1 VIDAS
6 LVVARA
12 GAQFLGRAVPIRT
25 SSLLSPDP
33 EPVFGFAPI
42 RVVSEQRVQ
51 AIAYGRLGSE
61 PEIVV
66 AWNPLSRDAAHLE
79 QFAAALYDYL
89 TRALAVGRLPRIWV
103 PHPAALEILDLLGH
117 RYRTNQNASETLRV
131 MGRQCRA
138 LAQEAKYAGQQ
149 VVAVAS
155 SLLTDHVVTGQSP
168 KEDHHLGAL
177 LAWIDPPPSVNP
189 LQEASRAALV
199 PAAAMLARE
208 VDDRVEKLR
217 RAAKGIGAAAASA
230 RSEIEDLL
238 ESGARAEW
246 ELLVRAREAFWGL
259 GLPPADLTKLVKASL
274 ERITWSLT
282 SDRNPPSRTHS
293 LARLLD
299 AHEHAMEL
307 LEDASVRGDAAEQ
320 ERARRKGKVV
330 RTAVIGIT
338 QPNGHG
344 RNPCSLQLRV
354 EADVWR
360 VRVGTVLQDV
370 TGGIEGRVTGI
381 SEDGSGATI
390 LVLSVS
396 KGVRSLAFPGLG
408 TEIDWADTVVYSG
421 QFRRGQV
428 YSEMEALA
436 HPVVYGDELPAPVP
450 RAPSGDL
457 LAIANALR
465 ES

>member
-1 VIDAS
+1 
-6 LVVARA
+6 
-12 GAQFLGRAVPIRT
+12 
-25 SSLLSPDP
+25 
-33 EPVFGFAPI
+33 
-42 RVVSEQRVQ
+42 
-51 AIAYGRLGSE
+51 
-61 PEIVV
+61 
-66 AWNPLSRDAAHLE
+66 
-79 QFAAALYDYL
+79 
-89 TRALAVGRLPRIWV
+89 
-103 PHPAALEILDLLGH
+103 
-117 RYRTNQNASETLRV
+117 
-131 MGRQCRA
+131 

-217 RAAKGIGAAAASA
+217 KAAKGIGAAAASA
-230 RSEIEDLL
+230 RSEIEGLL
-238 ESGARAEW
+238 ESGARTEW

-259 GLPPADLTKLVKASL
+259 GLPPAELTKLVKASL

-282 SDRNPPSRTHS
+282 SDRNPPSRAHS

-320 ERARRKGKVV
+320 ERARRKGRVV
-330 RTAVIGIT
+330 RTAVIGID

-344 RNPCSLQLRV
+344 RKPCSLQLRV
-354 EADVWR
+354 VADVWR

-370 TGGIEGRVTGI
+370 TGGIEGRVTEI
-381 SEDGSGATI
+381 SEDISGATI

-396 KGVRSLAFPGLG
+396 KGVRSLAFPGPG

-436 HPVVYGDELPAPVP
+436 HPVVYGDELPTAVP
-450 RAPSGDL
+450 RAQSGDL

-465 ES
+465 GS